1 MESTSESLEEK
12 VNYEEVNWKTAIKMG
27 LWKQFLP
34 LGIGVY
40 FLAKDLNNKK
50 PTFFGSG
57 IYHSLLSLAPYAYAL
72 DKYLNQ

>member
-1 MESTSESLEEK
+1 MESQSKSLERR
-12 VNYEEVNWKTAIKMG
+12 VNYEEVNWKTAIEMG

-34 LGIGVY
+34 LGIGIP

-57 IYHSLLSLAPYAYAL
+57 IYHIILSLAPYGYAL